1 MITVSE
7 ERIEELKRKIDEMKD
22 RIPPH
27 SVSPHM
33 LEELEEMEEELERL
47 KNE

>member
-1 MITVSE
+1 MNE
-7 ERIEELKRKIDEMKD
+7 ERIEELKRNIEEMKN

-27 SVSPHM
+27 SVPPHM

-47 KNE
+47 TER

>member
-1 MITVSE
+1 VSE
-7 ERIEELKRKIDEMKD
+7 ERIEELKRKIEEMKN

-27 SVSPHM
+27 SVPPRM

-47 KNE
+47 TQK